1 MDRTELATPELA
13 QVEVHG
19 MSRGA
24 FIAKGALAAGAV
36 YGLGMVAPFVR
47 SAFASTQGGDIDILN
62 FALTLEY
69 LESAFYKEAQQRVKL
84 SGDVKSLASLIG
96 SDEDQH
102 VAALQKAIKG
112 AGGKPAAAPEVSF
125 PFSDEAGFLKLA
137 QAFED
142 TGVGAYDGAAPMI
155 SSKEVL
161 ASAGAIVQ
169 VEARHASAIRLAN
182 GEPPAPE
189 AFDKALAKG
198 EVLAAV
204 KPYVKS

>member
-1 MDRTELATPELA
+1 MDTKELAVPELA
-13 QVEVHG
+13 GVEVHS

-36 YGLGMVAPFVR
+36 YGLGMVTPFVR
-47 SAFASTQGGDIDILN
+47 SAFAKSGGGDADILN

-69 LESAFYKEAQQRVKL
+69 LESTFYKEAQQKVKL
-84 SGDVKSLASLIG
+84 SGDVKSLAALIG
-96 SDEDQH
+96 GDEDQH
-102 VAALQKAIKG
+102 VAALTKAIKSMG
-112 AGGKPAAAPEVSF
+112 AKPVPAPTVSF

-155 SSKEVL
+155 SSQEVL
-161 ASAGAIVQ
+161 ASAGSIVQ
-169 VEARHASAIRLAN
+169 VEARHAAAIRLA
-182 GEPPAPE
+182 GGQPPAPD
-189 AFDKALAKG
+189 AFDPALSKAQ
-198 EVLAAV
+198 VLKAV